1 MSGQH
6 VNSDPRK
13 VADWLSFGK
22 GNAKLGEEIAT
33 FSIPAG
39 WTCPGASQCLARANR
54 ETGTIADGSNQAFR
68 CFAASAEAAF
78 PSVRK
83 SRWDNFEKLKGLS
96 TEQMVALI
104 VGSLPKTK
112 TVRIHVSGDFF
123 SEGYFLAWLEVARQR
138 PGVKFYAYTKSIHL
152 WRKHEAQI
160 PENLVLTASEGGK
173 FDSQIGELKRAQVVY
188 SPEQAAALGL
198 EIDHDDSHAHSGS
211 ESFALLLHG
220 TQQKG
225 STAAKALS
233 ALKAQGIG
241 GYSKKN

>member
-1 MSGQH
+1 MKSEKEERAAEMPH
-6 VNSDPRK
+6 VSSDPRK

-54 ETGTIADGSNQAFR
+54 ETGVIQDGSNQAFR

-83 SRWDNFEKLKGLS
+83 SRWNNFEKLKGLS

-104 VGSLPKTK
+104 VGSLPKAK

-123 SEGYFLAWLEVARQR
+123 SEAYFLAWLEVA
-138 PGVKFYAYTKSIHL
+138 I
-152 WRKHEAQI
+152 E
-160 PENLVLTASEGGK
+160 
-173 FDSQIGELKRAQVVY
+173 
-188 SPEQAAALGL
+188 
-198 EIDHDDSHAHSGS
+198 
-211 ESFALLLHG
+211 ALLPQCL
-220 TQQKG
+220 G
-225 STAAKALS
+225 SRSEEHLRNALRFLTE
-233 ALKAQGIG
+233 AHDELIIAIRLIK
-241 GYSKKN
+241 